1 MRIQF
6 GFVVFMVFWALLMSG
21 CSSNKVV
28 KTYSGSTLPNQA
40 ISILTAPENIT
51 LLSVN
56 DQAVP
61 QYLLSNL
68 DVDYGLQTGDNL
80 IVFKYESIW
89 SKAKRDEETGVRVE
103 TVESEPMSVLI
114 PAKAGKRYRFNFI
127 SANNV
132 REAREMAAQFV
143 AQVVD
148 EKKNLI
154 AESVPFTDYQKSL
167 AEQQAK
173 EKALELDKTVA
184 QRTSE
189 AGAFDEDMN
198 NLSTLE
204 RLKLIWPNASA
215 DEKKAFLVWVFQK

>member
-1 MRIQF
+1 
-6 GFVVFMVFWALLMSG
+6 
-21 CSSNKVV
+21 
-28 KTYSGSTLPNQA
+28 
-40 ISILTAPENIT
+40 
-51 LLSVN
+51 
-56 DQAVP
+56 
-61 QYLLSNL
+61 
-68 DVDYGLQTGDNL
+68 
-80 IVFKYESIW
+80 
-89 SKAKRDEETGVRVE
+89 
-103 TVESEPMSVLI
+103 
-114 PAKAGKRYRFNFI
+114 
-127 SANNV
+127 
-132 REAREMAAQFV
+132 MAAQFV

-189 AGAFDEDMN
+189 AGAIDEDMN

>member
-1 MRIQF
+1 
-6 GFVVFMVFWALLMSG
+6 
-21 CSSNKVV
+21 
-28 KTYSGSTLPNQA
+28 
-40 ISILTAPENIT
+40 
-51 LLSVN
+51 
-56 DQAVP
+56 
-61 QYLLSNL
+61 
-68 DVDYGLQTGDNL
+68 
-80 IVFKYESIW
+80 
-89 SKAKRDEETGVRVE
+89 
-103 TVESEPMSVLI
+103 
-114 PAKAGKRYRFNFI
+114 
-127 SANNV
+127 
-132 REAREMAAQFV
+132 MATQFV

-154 AESVPFTDYQKSL
+154 AESVPFTDYQKNL

-184 QRTSE
+184 QRTSG